1 MGKLSDFVSKGVRL
15 IVVDPETA
23 GSDSSA
29 ESASARVA
37 HPRDIPAEDITSP
50 PPPPVT
56 RSEVAMQ
63 VEDFGA
69 VYEEAGV
76 SIPDHGYGVEKV
88 AEMLQGKRLSQLSR
102 EVRATA
108 VLAALEAAQVDVK
121 DVIAD
126 AVKRDRALDAF
137 ESAKERELH
146 ELREKNDSR
155 VRALRQEMEAL
166 LTKINAEIER
176 LKAASEEAEKA
187 FGQLQIRKRREEERL
202 HEAVANFV
210 EAPANPVTA
219 GTLQGARRLRKH
231 GREPLRRLYRVG
243 NFCQDLAQ
251 ELQELGRIVMP
262 LRQARPRSMRL

>member
-23 GSDSSA
+23 GSNPADSPPP
-29 ESASARVA
+29 RVA

-50 PPPPVT
+50 PPPPAA

-69 VYEEAGV
+69 VYDEAGV
-76 SIPDHGYGVEKV
+76 SIPDHGYGVDKV

-146 ELREKNDSR
+146 DMRETNESR

-176 LKAASEEAEKA
+176 LKAASEQAEKA
-187 FGQLQIRKRREEERL
+187 FAQLQIRKRREEERL
-202 HEAVANFV
+202 HEVVANFV
-210 EAPANPVTA
+210 EAPANPITA
-219 GTLQGARRLRKH
+219 GTLQGSTPPK
-231 GREPLRRLYRVG
+231 P
-243 NFCQDLAQ
+243 
-251 ELQELGRIVMP
+251 
-262 LRQARPRSMRL
+262 QA